1 MTKTC
6 CRILGLSV
14 PLRQTASL
22 TADQFA
28 GWSKETFLLF
38 QPQQLTIKTGQGMY
52 TATFSISVRAII
64 KIACGWIYCPLR
76 GRWLAGTRPIPT
88 TQSKKEQ
95 SGLYVAK
102 SDRRRRSAH
111 VSSATASCCDLSA
124 KGLPSRENS
133 ASREMCLCL
142 SVCLSGCRATGERKW
157 SKCGSK
163 DQLIFLR
170 R

>member
-1 MTKTC
+1 
-6 CRILGLSV
+6 
-14 PLRQTASL
+14 L

-124 KGLPSRENS
+124 KGLFLRGKIQPAEKC
-133 ASREMCLCL
+133 A
-142 SVCLSGCRATGERKW
+142 SVCLSVGLSGNRRAKVVQVRIERPVNLFAT
-157 SKCGSK
+157 
-163 DQLIFLR
+163 LITLAR
-170 R
+170 N